1 MVKRGVILAV
11 LSLLLLPLVFASHS
25 ATITSDYNPIY
36 ETNPVNVTL
45 TVENGLFSSH
55 SINSVNVQTNGFA
68 INNIAQLLGWTLTNN
83 NSINFFTTTNAIS
96 NWGSQNFGF
105 TISADNVAQD
115 TQNNWTVTTTDTD
128 LDSQSNTLQF
138 TILNDN
144 TAPIITSTLPGA
156 FIPGNNELFEVDAND
171 PETGINS
178 ANLYFSNCDLIFNN
192 QTNTSSMQY
201 TANTL
206 ICVNGL
212 CSLNKDLT
220 AENEGDICFRYDVS
234 NNGGEIS
241 TTNNL
246 TSIIDRTAP
255 SVTLTSP
262 NDGVFIA
269 ANSVDLI
276 FSANDN
282 YDNDL
287 NCSVDVNGNPNTV
300 NGIGNLSYNLA
311 VNDGIYTWFA
321 ACTDEV
327 ALIQT
332 TASRTFTVDNS
343 SPNITITSSSVT
355 DRGNDAIINVSIE
368 DLGSGVNQSSITAE
382 MIDANGNLT
391 QVLIIAGQITYPTT
405 IASTPGVYTVIITAD
420 DNLGQQASESLQF
433 RVRETFAIT
442 LTLSQSQIDA
452 STPNNTRYVNLTG
465 NIAKDDSSIPSGIID
480 ITKIM
485 SNESVNIDNLT
496 GNFETQI
503 EIPQTNGMYTIFA
516 SFINGLDTFTRT
528 VSVNVGPYCGNN
540 IVDSGEECD
549 SSTAAI
555 CDDYGFSQG
564 TVSCSATC
572 TIDTSQ
578 CSNPGNSGGNNGNG
592 GGSGGGSHGRSS
604 GSSNGFI
611 YTPPVIEETEELIEQ
626 EPTSGIIET
635 VNLEPEAESKG
646 VKEVLENEEPPRFI
660 VGAAISALENFTKKL
675 DKRLI
680 IAALLIGLLLYVLGW
695 KREDDWDRYFR
706 KYGHH

>member
-564 TVSCSATC
+564 TVSCSASC

>member
-25 ATITSDYNPIY
+25 ATITSHNNPIY

>member
-171 PETGINS
+171 SETGINS

-206 ICVNGL
+206 LCVNGL

>member
-144 TAPIITSTLPGA
+144 TTPIITSTLPGA

-564 TVSCSATC
+564 TVSCSASC

>member
-420 DNLGQQASESLQF
+420 DNLGQQASKSLQF